1 MGDTVIITGAG
12 SGLGRAVAQQLAAG
26 GAEVAVID
34 RDVAASAETVHL
46 LAEAGGAKAR
56 AYEADVSS
64 WDSVDAAVQH
74 VVADMGAPSALVNA
88 AAVQRFAHS
97 HELDPNEWS
106 RILSINL
113 SGTYFM
119 CRAVLPHLMAAGGGA
134 IVNIASTAGLAGLPY
149 DAAYCAAKGG
159 VVQLTKALAVE
170 YSPYR
175 IRVNA
180 VAPGG
185 MQTPMLRIPF
195 PDDAE
200 PALRQRARRSLL
212 GVAQP
217 DQVAN
222 VVSFLLSE
230 QASYMT
236 GSIVVADGGALA

>member
-1 MGDTVIITGAG
+1 MSDTVIVTGGG
-12 SGLGRAVAQQLAAG
+12 SGLGRAVAQQLAAS
-26 GAEVAVID
+26 GAAVAVID
-34 RDVAASAETVHL
+34 RDSSASDETVRL
-46 LAEAGGAKAR
+46 LGEGGGPKAR
-56 AYEADVSS
+56 SYEADVSE
-64 WDSVDAAVQH
+64 WASVEGAVQQ
-74 VVADMGAPSALVNA
+74 VVADMGAPTALVNA

-97 HELDPNEWS
+97 HQLDPDEWT
-106 RILSINL
+106 RILAINL
-113 SGTYFM
+113 TGTYFM
-119 CRAVLPHLMAAGGGA
+119 CRAVLPHLMEAGGGA

-149 DAAYCAAKGG
+149 DAAYCSAKGG

-185 MQTPMLRIPF
+185 MQTPMLHIPF
-195 PDDAE
+195 PDDAAPE
-200 PALRQRARRSLL
+200 LRQRARRSLL

-217 DQVAN
+217 DEVAN
-222 VVSFLLSE
+222 VVCFLLSD